1 MDGGHRMDN
10 SLHGVLS
17 KSILYIASLISLSI
31 IGYKIVFGD
40 LGINRINLIRCL
52 FTIFLLSSKDY

>member
-17 KSILYIASLISLSI
+17 KSFLYIASLISLLI
-31 IGYKIVFGD
+31 IGYKIIFGD
-40 LGINRINLIRCL
+40 LGIKSYRSN
-52 FTIFLLSSKDY
+52 

>member
-17 KSILYIASLISLSI
+17 KSILYIASLISSLI
-31 IGYKIVFGD
+31 IGYKRIFGD
-40 LGINRINLIRCL
+40 LGIRNRINLIKCL
-52 FTIFLLSSKDY
+52 FTFFIIK